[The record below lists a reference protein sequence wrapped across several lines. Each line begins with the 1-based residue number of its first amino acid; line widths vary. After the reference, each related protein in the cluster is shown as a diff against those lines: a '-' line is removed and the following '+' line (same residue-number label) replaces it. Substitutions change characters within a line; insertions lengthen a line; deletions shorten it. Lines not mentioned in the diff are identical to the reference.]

1 MPYFVCFKYYH
12 LRFVLRSHIIDFQ
25 LFFHQDNNIQNYTR
39 YKNDVKQSIA
49 RVEGLF
55 WDEYTKEELIIKFLP
70 LTENIARK
78 FSTSDQASGFLSIND
93 LIQEGSIGL
102 VKAVGKLDISRV
114 IESKD
119 PEKTI
124 KSFLAKR
131 IKGSIRRAIDI
142 NRGNIRIPE
151 YKLNEIRKDLGKD
164 KALVAMFFNS
174 IFLSID
180 VPVKEEDDSFAFQI
194 PDDSEPYNIAL
205 MNIYLT
211 GLCKKYLNENEYEV
225 LRLSYGLDCDKLP
238 GKEIAEVLNMTGP
251 SGYVRVSELKKQA
264 VNKLIDSVD
273 HTQVL
278 DFL

>member
-1 MPYFVCFKYYH
+1 MKKY
-12 LRFVLRSHIIDFQ
+12 
-25 LFFHQDNNIQNYTR
+25 NIQNYIR
-39 YKNDVKQSIA
+39 YKADVKQSVA
-49 RVEGLF
+49 RIEGKF
-55 WDEYTKEELIIKFLP
+55 WDEYTKDELMVKFLP
-70 LTENIARK
+70 LVENIARK
-78 FSTSDQASGFLSIND
+78 FSTSDQASGVLSIND

-102 VKAVGKLDISRV
+102 VKAIGKLDIDRV

-164 KALVAMFFNS
+164 KALVSMFFNS

-180 VPVKEEDDSFAFQI
+180 VPVKEDDDNFAFQI
-194 PDDSEPYNIAL
+194 PDESEPYNIAL

-211 GLCKKYLNENEYEV
+211 GLCKKFLNENEYEV
-225 LRLSYGLDCDKLP
+225 LRLSYGLDCDKLS
-238 GKEIAEVLNMTGP
+238 GKEIANVLNMNGP

-273 HTQVL
+273 PTQVL

>member
-1 MPYFVCFKYYH
+1 MKKY
-12 LRFVLRSHIIDFQ
+12 
-25 LFFHQDNNIQNYTR
+25 NIQNYVR
-39 YKNDVKQSIA
+39 YKADVKQSIA
-49 RVEGLF
+49 RLEGKF

-78 FSTSDQASGFLSIND
+78 FSTSDQASGVLSIND

-102 VKAVGKLDISRV
+102 VKAIGKLDMNRV
-114 IESKD
+114 IESND
-119 PEKTI
+119 PEKTL

-151 YKLNEIRKDLGKD
+151 YKLNEIRKDFGKD

-180 VPVKEEDDSFAFQI
+180 IPTNEDDDNFAFQI
-194 PDDSEPYNIAL
+194 PDESEPYNIAL
-205 MNIYLT
+205 MNVYLT
-211 GLCKKYLNENEYEV
+211 GLCKKYLNNNEYEV
-225 LRLSYGLDCDKLP
+225 LRLSYGLDCEKLP
-238 GKEIAEVLNMTGP
+238 GKEIAEMLNMTGP